1 MGCGLQGGFPG
12 LSVRNDFLRYHIRE
26 EQMRL
31 ANLLYLFSMAL
42 LLPLNSASQRVA
54 WVVGNSD
61 YTDGT
66 LPNPVNDARLV
77 RDSLE
82 ALGFRVQLDLNLES
96 ADEFGASA
104 QRALLDIRGAEVFL
118 FYYAGHGIQV
128 DNENYLIPTE
138 ADPQDEYGVKRE
150 CFPVTELIDR
160 YQRAY
165 SDIPIVAVL
174 DACRV
179 NPFERKWSRSYGSGK
194 GLSKMSAPT
203 GSLIAFSTEYGTTAA
218 DGNEENSDYALAFAH
233 VIGQP
238 GLSIQEAFQEVR
250 RLVLEASN
258 DTQVPVEQNKLTA
271 QLVLR
276 QLPDL
281 SVQQLA
287 EVFSDFEEVLR
298 RGFTKNSLPIWDSV
312 DEVGRRYEVVKHYAA
327 ELDPSQV
334 NLLNRWKHLELF
346 HNLYELQISRGADDE
361 ETLRELKR
369 TLEEDSGILT
379 QEVALVATEFIK
391 VVEAELSQESISL
404 DELERMTLSIDELK
418 FTASYQ
424 LENMEFP
431 EVTFENRIARHHPH
445 SELINS
451 FLHTEFVLTFESLVR
466 SEYLADVFV
475 GWESESIAKMLE
487 YHRALAMEMSD
498 EQNRV
503 FSLSQNFTALAE
515 LSQSDS
521 PDRGMVKGIQKILNR
536 SWIETLSVVFDV
548 HLDVRGFP
556 EVANAVEALL
566 IRLNYL
572 LEDGVIELAP
582 EVEQSLYHFYV
593 REFPK
598 VLDACSGSYF
608 DFYAEGRA
616 FVEHGCLS
624 LEEVLP
630 DDEGFAQD
638 LLGRWDCFVLS
649 YLEDEWSNEMD
660 ILLGNFLEKCWLEV
674 DSSFDETQISFASWQ
689 ALSERHLNLLRLT
702 NKVTTRDFPFSAG
715 RYATATSD
723 TWDNHQ
729 LVAFLS
735 ECWSVLSLSN
745 DDVFQSFGKEP
756 GEYCIAI
763 SGAVGLVRLIQNED
777 LTCNELIQ
785 LQSLLESLLEAHF
798 ISYSKNGTPEVYGDI
813 PLLIDA
819 LFSCSRQF
827 GYYSSCV
834 IRDYDWYSLD
844 SLNLVVSKSVLS
856 NPAAKQYFNDQEV
869 IDATVEELIEL
880 DDFEGLLNFFV
891 TRERL
896 FHDGSLNSTHTV
908 EFVEALQSTNREI
921 IRVDADGDFE
931 FELIHLLWQIVE
943 EASEDL
949 LVARKPTALC
959 EQNIDF
965 AKNAIKRL
973 TTRARDEWNQ
983 SVAFRVLVDAH
994 QSHFHRTGRRIEG
1007 AGVILESAS
1016 AALNASRKMGWSED
1030 PQLDYIQAEEY
1041 SCLANYHK
1049 SIPKWMECMEDSYWD
1064 VSDQNQF
1071 SQNLFLDLLEL
1082 NGVSDSLYDQLLRQY
1097 GVTASDLSA
1106 CSNST
1111 NCDGK
1116 VLTIRASVDEAW
1128 PIVEFTTV
1136 EGKSTLLLQ
1145 LPDLKWRVFESESQL
1160 GAIMTRRDT
1169 TYVPCHGYSFGQLDI
1184 ADSESGADIDVYLSQ
1199 IRRNQF
1205 SEWNILLPESLAS
1218 LADSSSIRTGFYWSG
1233 GKPTGHTQDLKY
1245 LTYMNSFA
1253 P

>member
-1 MGCGLQGGFPG
+1 M
-12 LSVRNDFLRYHIRE
+12 
-26 EQMRL
+26 
-31 ANLLYLFSMAL
+31 
-42 LLPLNSASQRVA
+42 A
-54 WVVGNSD
+54 WVVGNSE
-61 YTDGT
+61 YADGT

-82 ALGFRVQLDLNLES
+82 ALGFQVQLDLNLQS

-104 QRALLDIRGAEVFL
+104 QRALLDINGAEVFL

-138 ADPQDEYGVKRE
+138 ADPRDEYDVKRE
-150 CFPVTELIDR
+150 CFPVAELIHR
-160 YQRAY
+160 FQRAY

-218 DGNEENSDYALAFAH
+218 DGNKENSDYALAFAR

-281 SVQQLA
+281 SVRQMA
-287 EVFSDFEEVLR
+287 EVFNDFEKVLQ
-298 RGFTKNSLPIWDSV
+298 RGFTENSMRIGDSLIGV
-312 DEVGRRYEVVKHYAA
+312 DRKYEVVKHYAE
-327 ELDPSQV
+327 ELDTSQLKLV
-334 NLLNRWKHLELF
+334 NRWKHLELF
-346 HNLYELQISRGADDE
+346 HYLYRLQISRGIDDE
-361 ETLRELKR
+361 ETLRDLKR
-369 TLEEDSGILT
+369 ILEEDSGIFD

-391 VVEAELSQESISL
+391 VLEAKLSQEYISL
-404 DELERMTLSIDELK
+404 AELESMTLSIDELK

-424 LENMEFP
+424 LESMEFP
-431 EVTFENRIARHHPH
+431 EVTFQNSITQQHPYL
-445 SELINS
+445 ELIKS
-451 FLHTEFVLTFESLVR
+451 FLNTEFVSTFESLAA
-466 SEYLADVFV
+466 SEYLTDVFV

-487 YHRALAMEMSD
+487 YHRVLAMEMSD

-503 FSLSQNFTALAE
+503 FSLSLNFMALAE
-515 LSQSDS
+515 LSRSDS
-521 PDRGMVKGIQKILNR
+521 PNRGMVMAMRKILSR
-536 SWIETLSVVFDV
+536 SWIQTMSVVFDV
-548 HLDVRGFP
+548 HLDVKGFP
-556 EVANAVEALL
+556 EVANAVEVLL
-566 IRLNYL
+566 IELNNL
-572 LEDGVIELAP
+572 LDDGVIELAP

-608 DFYAEGRA
+608 DFYDVGRS

-624 LEEVLP
+624 LEKVLP
-630 DDEGFAQD
+630 DDEGFAQN

-649 YLEDEWSNEMD
+649 YLEDEWTNEMD
-660 ILLGNFLEKCWLEV
+660 FLLGNFLEKCWLEV
-674 DSSFDETQISFASWQ
+674 DSSFDETEISFASWE

-702 NKVTTRDFPFSAG
+702 NKVTTEEFPYSAR
-715 RYATATSD
+715 RYATATRD
-723 TWDNHQ
+723 TWNNHQ

-735 ECWSVLSLSN
+735 EYWSVLSLSN

-756 GEYCIAI
+756 GEYSLAI
-763 SGAVGLVRLIQNED
+763 SGAVELVRPIQNED
-777 LTCNELIQ
+777 LTCSELFQ

-798 ISYSKNGTPEVYGDI
+798 ISYSKDGTPLMYEDI

-819 LFSCSRQF
+819 LFSCSHQY
-827 GYYSSCV
+827 GYYSNCL
-834 IRDYDWYSLD
+834 IQGYDWHSLD
-844 SLNLVVSKSVLS
+844 SLNLAVSKIVLN
-856 NPAAKQYFNDQEV
+856 NPVAIQYFNNQEV
-869 IDATVEELIEL
+869 IDATVEELIEFGE
-880 DDFEGLLNFFV
+880 FEGLVNFFAI
-891 TRERL
+891 RERL

-908 EFVEALQSTNREI
+908 EFVEALQSRTREI
-921 IRVDADGDFE
+921 EKVDVDGIFE
-931 FELIHLLWQIVE
+931 YELIHLLWQIVE

-965 AKNAIKRL
+965 AKNAIKKL

-983 SVAFRVLVDAH
+983 SEAFRVLVHAH
-994 QSHFHRTGRRIEG
+994 QSHFHRTGQRIEG
-1007 AGVILESAS
+1007 ASVILESAS
-1016 AALNASRKMGWSED
+1016 AALYSSRKMGESDD
-1030 PQLDYIQAEEY
+1030 PELLYIQAEEY
-1041 SCLANYHK
+1041 SCMADYQK
-1049 SIPKWMECMEDSYWD
+1049 SIPKWLECIEDSAYWD
-1064 VSDQNQF
+1064 VNDKNQF
-1071 SQNLFLDLLEL
+1071 SQSLFLDLLEL
-1082 NGVSDSLYDQLLRQY
+1082 HGVSDLLYDQLFRQY
-1097 GVTASDLSA
+1097 CFTASDLSGRV
-1106 CSNST
+1106 CST
-1111 NCDGK
+1111 DFDGK
-1116 VLTIRASVDEAW
+1116 VLTIRASVEEAW
-1128 PIVEFTTV
+1128 PIVEFTDSK
-1136 EGKSTLLLQ
+1136 GKSTLLLQ
-1145 LPDLKWRVFESESQL
+1145 LPNLEWRVFVSESQL

-1169 TYVPCHGYSFGQLDI
+1169 TYVPCQSYSFGQLDI
-1184 ADSESGADIDVYLSQ
+1184 AGSESGADIVVFLSQ

-1205 SEWNILLPESLAS
+1205 SEWNILLPESLTL

-1233 GKPTGHTQDLKY
+1233 GEPTGHTQDLKY
-1245 LTYMNSFA
+1245 LTYMNSFH